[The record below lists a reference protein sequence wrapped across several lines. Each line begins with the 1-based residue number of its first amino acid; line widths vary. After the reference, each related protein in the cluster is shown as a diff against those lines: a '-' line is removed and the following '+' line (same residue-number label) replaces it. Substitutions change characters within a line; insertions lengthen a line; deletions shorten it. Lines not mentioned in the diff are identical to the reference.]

1 MSGGVL
7 TCGRMGVRFSFH
19 YAHSLILP
27 LSPSPTPSLL
37 RARTHTRPDAHY
49 AMPDDLTIRR
59 ATVDDAETLAQFNE
73 AMAAETEDKTL
84 DPDTVRAGVRAVFDK
99 PEQAF
104 YLVAERGGSI
114 VGSLMITTEWSDWRN
129 ANFWWIQSV
138 YVRPAARRAG
148 VYTAL
153 HREVRR
159 RARDADGVCGLRLYV
174 ERDNAAAQAAYKE
187 LGMDAPPYRMY
198 EEML

>member
-1 MSGGVL
+1 
-7 TCGRMGVRFSFH
+7 
-19 YAHSLILP
+19 
-27 LSPSPTPSLL
+27 
-37 RARTHTRPDAHY
+37 
-49 AMPDDLTIRR
+49 MPDDLTIRR
-59 ATVDDAETLAQFNE
+59 ATVDDAETLARFNE

-104 YLVAERGGSI
+104 YLVAERDDRI

-129 ANFWWIQSV
+129 GDFWWIQSV
-138 YVRPAARRAG
+138 YVCPEARRTG

-153 HREVRR
+153 HRDVRR
-159 RARDADGVCGLRLYV
+159 RARDADDVCGLRLYV
-174 ERDNAAAQAAYKE
+174 ERDNAAARAAYEE
-187 LGMDAPPYRMY
+187 LGMAEPPYRMY